1 MTISPSSDSVPSN
14 RAFVARIKSSKSLF
28 SRFMKQEDGTISVE
42 GVLWLP
48 FYMVLFALIV
58 DVSNMM
64 HSRSVSMRILQD
76 ANRHAVTG
84 YLVAQDEVRSQI
96 AAQMQTVTDTPDV
109 QVVWNNDDIVSVVS
123 YPAKDAQII
132 GLISMFSDL
141 ELTVHSYHRFEI

>member
-1 MTISPSSDSVPSN
+1 MTISSSNSVPSIRVFSTHN
-14 RAFVARIKSSKSLF
+14 VSLKSSL
-28 SRFMKQEDGTISVE
+28 SRFFKQEDGTISVE
-42 GVLWLP
+42 GVLWVP

-84 YLVAQDEVRSQI
+84 YLVEQAEVASQI
-96 AAQMQTVTDTPDV
+96 TAQMQTVSDAPDV
-109 QVVWNNDDIVSVVS
+109 QVVWNDDDIVSVVS

-132 GLISMFSDL
+132 GIISMFSDL